1 MEIAKTIIATLKQLC
16 SALNRANISY
26 CLIGGLAV
34 GIIAKPRATED
45 IDILILLEEKQKDS
59 LVLLLTKHFELIQDH
74 KIMHF
79 EKATIWRSV
88 IQHSSIENGGFVI
101 VDFVFADNDIY
112 KKAVLNP
119 VNLEI
124 DDVTIPIASPENLI
138 AIKQLSNR
146 PQDLLDIEAIRNEYF
161 DE

>member
-1 MEIAKTIIATLKQLC
+1 
-16 SALNRANISY
+16 
-26 CLIGGLAV
+26 
-34 GIIAKPRATED
+34 
-45 IDILILLEEKQKDS
+45 
-59 LVLLLTKHFELIQDH
+59 
-74 KIMHF
+74 MHF
-79 EKATIWRSV
+79 KKATIWRSV
-88 IQHSSIENGGFVI
+88 IQHSSIDNGGFVI

-119 VNLEI
+119 VNLKI

-146 PQDLLDIEAIRNEYF
+146 PQDLLDIEAIRNECF